1 MRRTLVWIV
10 VSSAVAG
17 AIAVYHH
24 DTAELARLHRD
35 VVSLR
40 ARDGDPRPANA
51 ISFAG
56 VRNDRPPE
64 RQPPPAQPMR
74 GDERHADDSDDRSA
88 AAGRPSTALWD
99 DEARANQQAVEDAF
113 TAQAVD
119 PAWATRA
126 AVDIREHL
134 GALAVPPSSSL
145 GNIDCRGSMCRVE
158 MVSRDRELM
167 KQVMDRA
174 FGVTAQSPWNG
185 PVMADYQ
192 PANSDGTAVVVLYL
206 GRNGTSLFTSPP

>member
-1 MRRTLVWIV
+1 MRRTLIWIV
-10 VSSAVAG
+10 VSSAAAG

-40 ARDGDPRPANA
+40 SRDGDPRPAGA

-56 VRNDRPPE
+56 VRDDRPGDL
-64 RQPPPAQPMR
+64 QPAPAQPTR
-74 GDERHADDSDDRSA
+74 GDEHRADDGDDRSA
-88 AAGRPSTALWD
+88 AAGRSNTARWD
-99 DEARANQQAVEDAF
+99 DEARANQQAVEDTFA
-113 TAQAVD
+113 AQAVD

-145 GNIDCRGSMCRVE
+145 GNVDCRGSMCRVE
-158 MVSRDRELM
+158 MVSRDRDLM
-167 KQVMDRA
+167 KQFMDRA
-174 FGVTAQSPWNG
+174 FGVTAQSPWTG